1 MSTRIQPVRGGAL
14 HTFARGSCHRCGH
27 KLGKGT
33 IAMFK
38 KFEPESSVAGTT
50 ELKKSKAKK
59 VLQRLKEQY
68 PLLDEKDVLEGE
80 FFPNLK
86 KQPLKVVNVHGRIQL
101 LLVKSECVFYNHRDG
116 PFLPCLHTLY
126 KYPGIMPR
134 VQVDKGA
141 IRHIL
146 RGSDVMCPG
155 LTSAGGE
162 LPDDETS
169 SKLRAG
175 DPVAIYC
182 EGKTHPV
189 AVGILKM
196 SIQDIKEKNEG
207 IGIHEIHHLDD
218 GLWKSHVFD

>member
-59 VLQRLKEQY
+59 VLQRLKQQY

-101 LLVKSECVFYNHRDG
+101 LLVNSECVFYNHRDG

-141 IRHIL
+141 IAISWGAPTLCAQVSQARGESCQTMRLVANWELETQL
-146 RGSDVMCPG
+146 RFI
-155 LTSAGGE
+155 A
-162 LPDDETS
+162 
-169 SKLRAG
+169 
-175 DPVAIYC
+175 
-182 EGKTHPV
+182 
-189 AVGILKM
+189 
-196 SIQDIKEKNEG
+196 KEKRTRWR
-207 IGIHEIHHLDD
+207 L
-218 GLWKSHVFD
+218 VY

>member
-1 MSTRIQPVRGGAL
+1 MRPIVYRVL
-14 HTFARGSCHRCGH
+14 LRHFAILAADTKRSARERRA
-27 KLGKGT
+27 

-38 KFEPESSVAGTT
+38 KFTPESSVAGTT

-68 PLLDEKDVLEGE
+68 PLLDEKDVLEGV

-86 KQPLKVVNVHGRIQL
+86 KKPLKVVNVHGRIQL
-101 LLVKSECVFYNHRDG
+101 LLADSECVFYNHRDG

-126 KYPGIMPR
+126 KYPGILPR

-155 LTSAGGE
+155 LTSAGGQ
-162 LPDDETS
+162 LPDDESS
-169 SKLRAG
+169 SKLSAG

-182 EGKTHPV
+182 QGKTHPV
-189 AVGILKM
+189 AVGRLKM

-207 IGIHEIHHLDD
+207 IGIHEVHHLDD
-218 GLWKSHVFD
+218 GLWKSHMFE